1 MTSLFCAIGVNW
13 DYANA
18 RNSSSLLQSQCQQCR
33 ITAVSSGQ
41 CLKSFLTV
49 MGRKNDLVNSIYCSN
64 VWVLTASI
72 PLAGALVG
80 NTRGE
85 RATFA
90 FCWAFPCR
98 ECHKYFCC
106 PWDMSTAADTQC
118 GFQFSLCG
126 LGQQLLGI
134 TPASIEGTVVLLTE
148 RFCTKSA
155 GIIIFFQKSWGTLI
169 SAPFSLPFKML
180 YLSIN
185 SRHAWTLLQSG
196 GWKNTVDALAKPD
209 CCPGLWKL

>member
-1 MTSLFCAIGVNW
+1 
-13 DYANA
+13 
-18 RNSSSLLQSQCQQCR
+18 
-33 ITAVSSGQ
+33 
-41 CLKSFLTV
+41 
-49 MGRKNDLVNSIYCSN
+49 MGRKNDSVNSIYCSN
-64 VWVLTASI
+64 VWVLTAYI

-90 FCWAFPCR
+90 FCWVFPCR

-106 PWDMSTAADTQC
+106 PWDMSTAADTQG

-134 TPASIEGTVVLLTE
+134 TPASIEGTVVAWCYSL
-148 RFCTKSA
+148 S
-155 GIIIFFQKSWGTLI
+155 IFVAKVQESLFFFWKSWGTLI

-196 GWKNTVDALAKPD
+196 GWKKHSRCFGKAWFLPWAVKAVAQKAKPVALT
-209 CCPGLWKL
+209 PHERESYLQAHTKVGSILLSFVPKKINL

>member
-1 MTSLFCAIGVNW
+1 MTSLFCAISVNW
-13 DYANA
+13 VYANA
-18 RNSSSLLQSQCQQCR
+18 RNSSSLLQSQHQQCR
-33 ITAVSSGQ
+33 ITAVSSRQ

-49 MGRKNDLVNSIYCSN
+49 MGRKNDSVNSIYCSN
-64 VWVLTASI
+64 VWVLTAYI

-98 ECHKYFCC
+98 ECHRYFCC
-106 PWDMSTAADTQC
+106 PWDMSTAADTQG

-134 TPASIEGTVVLLTE
+134 TPASIEGTVVAWCYSLSVFVPKVQESL
-148 RFCTKSA
+148 
-155 GIIIFFQKSWGTLI
+155 FFFGK
-169 SAPFSLPFKML
+169 AEEP
-180 YLSIN
+180 
-185 SRHAWTLLQSG
+185 
-196 GWKNTVDALAKPD
+196 
-209 CCPGLWKL
+209 